1 MTAGDDG
8 AAAGTVGVA
17 AGVTTGVTAGAATGV
32 SVRAM
37 RWWDVEPVAE
47 LERDLFGASA
57 WSPETFWSELAQP
70 SRHYLVAQDGVAQ
83 DGAGRI
89 VGYGGI
95 GVNGA
100 EADVFTLAVARAA
113 QRRGLGARLL
123 RELIARSAERGATS
137 LMLEVRAGNAAA
149 IGLYRRH
156 GFERIAVRRGY
167 YQPENEDAWVMRLR
181 PLTRVA
187 AGQGTY
193 L

>member
-1 MTAGDDG
+1 MS
-8 AAAGTVGVA
+8 TVPVDT
-17 AGVTTGVTAGAATGV
+17 VV
-32 SVRAM
+32 VRAM

-70 SRHYLVAQDGVAQ
+70 SRAYLVAQEAAEQSAGQASETP
-83 DGAGRI
+83 AGR
-89 VGYGGI
+89 VLGYAGI

-100 EADVFTLAVARAA
+100 EADVFTLAVARCA
-113 QRRGLGARLL
+113 QGRGLGGRLL
-123 RELIARSAERGATS
+123 RALIAHGAERGATS
-137 LMLEVRAGNAAA
+137 LLLEVRAGNAPA
-149 IGLYRRH
+149 IGLYQRH

-167 YQPENEDAWVMRLR
+167 YQPENEDAWIMRLR
-181 PLTRVA
+181 PLTRVT